1 MRYLKRIDKGGAP
14 QDVLLADLSDLMPK
28 ATESGKTLEWGE
40 VLTKVEGKITNDQ
53 SLAVVEKFR
62 TPLKGLVVG

>member
-1 MRYLKRIDKGGAP
+1 
-14 QDVLLADLSDLMPK
+14 MPK
-28 ATESGKTLEWGE
+28 ATESGKTLEWGD
-40 VLTKVEGKITNDQ
+40 VLAKVEGKITNDQ